1 MDDEQITEDREEVA
15 EETTPET
22 NEEAT
27 EQRTDDYDGL
37 ARRID
42 DLTELVRNRFD
53 AIIGMLETLGVAA
66 VESDNV
72 TDGEVYDL
80 ADEAADVVDEILGID
95 SLDLL

>member
-27 EQRTDDYDGL
+27 EQRIDDYDGL

-42 DLTELVRNRFD
+42 DLTELVRSKFD
-53 AIIGMLETLGVAA
+53 AIVGMLETLGIAA

-72 TDGEVYDL
+72 TDGDVYDI
-80 ADEAADVVDEILGID
+80 ADDAADVIDEILGID